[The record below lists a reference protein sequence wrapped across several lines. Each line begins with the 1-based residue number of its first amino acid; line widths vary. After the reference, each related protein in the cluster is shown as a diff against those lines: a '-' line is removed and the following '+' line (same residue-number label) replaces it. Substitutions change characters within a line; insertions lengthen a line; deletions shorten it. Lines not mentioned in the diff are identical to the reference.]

1 MDHEIYQ
8 TLPELLKEEPSLVKS
23 LGLPKAEI
31 FVPECAHAIVSAT
44 ISRSSERKPMV
55 VVLPTNVEAE
65 KLFSDLKMF
74 LGFEKVDFFPSWETL
89 PFERISPGVETMG
102 KRLRV
107 LHRLLTCDE
116 NLEVIVTSARALAQ
130 KLSIQERTFPIS
142 LKTEDLI
149 DQGEL
154 LEKLIA
160 FGYKREYQVEHRGEV
175 AVRGSIVDIWP
186 STADS
191 PVRVDLWGDE
201 VERLCEFGVA
211 DQRTKHAIE
220 MVEIFP
226 CRELVL
232 NSEMLSIASSMSD
245 LQGWGASEWEKLSN
259 GELFDGMESFMPWLL
274 KEDSVL
280 ADLLPREGLLLLVD
294 RNRLDSR
301 IKDLLEKEKKLAESL
316 AKTWS
321 FEGSEFPEL
330 HVSFERSIRSCEAP
344 VWFIDSIR
352 NATSTLEVKAATWDS
367 SKTADTFHID
377 GSGKI
382 NRISELLDDNY
393 FVVVA
398 ADGEGSA
405 NRLEEILKKEG
416 LPVSGNDK
424 DRSKGFAGVFIT
436 IGSLERGFVLEN
448 SNFALIT
455 ENELTGRRRTHKQ
468 IRKRGKESVRIFEDF
483 SIGDYVVHK
492 HHGIAR
498 FAGLVSQKLGGA
510 EKDYLLLEYKGSDR
524 LYLPTDQIEL
534 IRPYSAGDVP
544 TLSRMGGIE
553 WERTKSRVRSA
564 ISEIASDLVELYK
577 KRINSEGRSF
587 AEDSPWQSELEQ
599 AFPFEET
606 PDQLRAIEEVKTDME
621 RPFPMDRVICGDVGF
636 GKTEVALR
644 AAFKAIQDGCQVAIL
659 VPTTLLAQQHGET
672 FKERLVSY
680 PIRVEVLSRFLTQ
693 TQTRKVLSG
702 LEDGSVDLVIGTH
715 RLLSQDVSFK
725 DLGLL
730 IVDEEQRFGVS
741 HKEAIKAMKAQV
753 DILTLTATPIPRTLE
768 MSLTGIRDLSLID
781 TPPADRQP
789 ILTFVGEYNESA
801 VVEAIRRELLR
812 EGQVFFVHNRVHDIE
827 ETAAGI
833 KELVPDARIAIAH
846 GQMDESSLEKV
857 IIDFWERKY
866 DVLVCTTIVE
876 SGIDMPTVNTLV
888 VDRAD
893 LLGLG
898 QLHQLRGRVGRSGHR
913 AYAYLFTPV
922 DRSLSEEAFE
932 RLRTIGETTELGS
945 GFRLAMKD
953 LEIRGAG
960 NLLGTGQS
968 GHVASVGYDLYCQ
981 MVNEAVSEASGIQ
994 ETDTT
999 EIRVEMPVDAYLPD
1013 SYVSRSD
1020 LRLEAYR
1027 KLASAGE
1034 TPDSSKVEEV
1044 RQEWEDRYG
1053 PIPDEA
1059 EKLLSIGHLRTLCV
1073 ERGITEVTVTKRK
1086 NSESGFLAR
1095 CSPVVI
1101 PLSKQTRLERL
1112 HPDAYLKES
1121 SAELQ
1126 IPIPEDDPVRVLSE
1140 YLKDLVP
1147 VHTSIT

>member
-1 MDHEIYQ
+1 MNNEIYQ

-23 LGLPKAEI
+23 LGLSGVEI

-44 ISRSSERKPMV
+44 ISRSSQRKPLV
-55 VVLPTNVEAE
+55 VVAPTNVEAE
-65 KLFSDLKMF
+65 KLFNDLKMF

-107 LHRLLTCDE
+107 LHRLVTRE
-116 NLEVIVTSARALAQ
+116 ETLEVIVTSARALVQ
-130 KLSIQERTFPIS
+130 KLSIQGQGFPIS
-142 LKTEDLI
+142 LKTGDLI

-154 LEKLIA
+154 LEKLFT

-175 AVRGSIVDIWP
+175 AVRGSIIDIWP
-186 STADS
+186 STTDS

-201 VERLCEFGVA
+201 IERLCEFGVA
-211 DQRTKHAIE
+211 DQRTKHYVDG
-220 MVEIFP
+220 VEIFP

-232 NSEMLSIASSMSD
+232 NSEMLEIAASMAEG
-245 LQGWGASEWEKLSN
+245 QNWGSAEWERLAN

-274 KEDSVL
+274 KEDTVL
-280 ADLLPREGLLLLVD
+280 ADILPKDGLLLLID

-301 IKDLLEKEKKLAESL
+301 VKDLLEKEKKLAESL

-321 FEGSEFPEL
+321 FEGTELPEL
-330 HVSFERSIRSCEAP
+330 HVSFDSSMKSCKAP
-344 VWFIDSIR
+344 IWFIDSTR
-352 NATSTLEVKAATWDS
+352 NVTNTAEVKATTWES
-367 SKTADTFHID
+367 TKAGETFHID
-377 GSGKI
+377 VSGKI
-382 NRISELLDDNY
+382 NRISELLNKNY
-393 FVVVA
+393 FIVVT

-405 NRLEEILKKEG
+405 NRLEEIFQKEG
-416 LPVSGNDK
+416 LSVSVNKENRRNEFTGIHI
-424 DRSKGFAGVFIT
+424 V
-436 IGSLERGFVLEN
+436 IGSLERGFILEN
-448 SNFALIT
+448 SHFALIT
-455 ENELTGRRRTHKQ
+455 ENEVTGRRRTHKHVRERRKET
-468 IRKRGKESVRIFEDF
+468 IRVFEDF

-498 FAGLVSQKLGGA
+498 FAGLVSQKLGGS

-524 LYLPTDQIEL
+524 LYLPTDQIEM

-577 KRINSEGRSF
+577 KRINSEGRAF
-587 AEDSPWQSELEQ
+587 AKDSPWQSELEQ
-599 AFPFEET
+599 SFPFQET
-606 PDQLRAIEEVKTDME
+606 PDQLRAIEEVKIDME

-644 AAFKAIQDGCQVAIL
+644 AAFKAVQDGCQVAIL

-693 TQTRKVLSG
+693 SQARKVLSG
-702 LEDGSVDLVIGTH
+702 LEDGSVDIVIGTH

-812 EGQVFFVHNRVHDIE
+812 EGQVFFVHNRVHDID

-833 KELVPDARIAIAH
+833 KQLVPDARVAVAH

-898 QLHQLRGRVGRSGHR
+898 QLHQLRGRVGRSGQR
-913 AYAYLFTPV
+913 AYAYLFTPI

-981 MVNEAVSEASGIQ
+981 MVNEAVAEASGVKEVAAI
-994 ETDTT
+994 
-999 EIRVEMPVDAYLPD
+999 EIRVEMPVDAYLPEN
-1013 SYVSRSD
+1013 YVARSD

-1034 TPDSSKVEEV
+1034 TSDPSKVEEV

-1053 PIPDEA
+1053 PIPEEA

-1073 ERGITEVTVTKRK
+1073 ERGVKEVTVTKRK
-1086 NSESGFLAR
+1086 NMNSGFLAR
-1095 CSPVVI
+1095 CSPVLL

-1112 HPDAYLKES
+1112 HPEAYLKES

-1126 IPIPEDDPVRVLSE
+1126 IPIPEENPVEALSE

-1147 VHTSIT
+1147 VPTSIT